1 MTTTEWIIIAVV
13 AVLVIVAVAFVVRSA
28 TQRKH
33 RVQADRIREE
43 VREEDQRLQRREAI
57 ATETEAKAR
66 AAQAEAEAKAAEAAR
81 LQNRAATH
89 RVEVDSTR
97 EQLDERRQH
106 ADSLDPR
113 TKRSDDQSDVTDA
126 RTDARTDSPAD
137 ARGDVGTDDA
147 NHPGDHRSI
156 R

>member
-57 ATETEAKAR
+57 ATET
-66 AAQAEAEAKAAEAAR
+66 EAKAAEAAR